1 MNLNDINI
9 KEQKIVT
16 EDEIKNMQGI
26 TYDVCGDDDDDVIT
40 SLPNANDILDDVIKL
55 LECMNTEE
63 MKTLKGIN
71 QGAYEQALEDKF
83 PEFSYNYYSVFKMIL
98 SGDDITP
105 LFKMLEMISDVNTG
119 KSNIEECEQGV
130 GKYLSKF
137 LPDGLLEKL
146 ENEQIAA
153 MNGNMSG
160 NMNVNTQNNKKNKK
174 NKKYGKK

>member
-16 EDEIKNMQGI
+16 EDEMKNMQGI

-40 SLPNANDILDDVIKL
+40 SLPNASDILDDVIKL
-55 LECMNTEE
+55 LEYMNTEE
-63 MKTLKGIN
+63 MKILKN
-71 QGAYEQALEDKF
+71 TSQGAFEQALEDKF

-105 LFKMLEMISDVNTG
+105 LFKMLEMISDVNIG

-153 MNGNMSG
+153 MNGGTQANIK
-160 NMNVNTQNNKKNKK
+160 NTKNKK